1 MHTHSH
7 AATSTSSTT
16 QSVHAHAYN
25 ISHVTTASVQARSIG
40 TSDLRMCLID
50 ITNQNFLTGATQ
62 SQNANI
68 GAIGTTT
75 TIANDGSESRPRNV
89 AMFYIIK
96 V

>member
-1 MHTHSH
+1 
-7 AATSTSSTT
+7 
-16 QSVHAHAYN
+16 
-25 ISHVTTASVQARSIG
+25 
-40 TSDLRMCLID
+40 MCLID